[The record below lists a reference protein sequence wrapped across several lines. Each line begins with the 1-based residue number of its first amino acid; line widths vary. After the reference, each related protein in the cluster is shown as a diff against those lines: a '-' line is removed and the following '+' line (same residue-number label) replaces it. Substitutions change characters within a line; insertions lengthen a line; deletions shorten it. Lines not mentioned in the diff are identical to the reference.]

1 MPIPA
6 KKTSPTF
13 QRDAL
18 RVNLER
24 FDRLFA
30 RLSIISWDEFDEWQ
44 REVDELRT
52 MIDFIVNQELFG

>member
-6 KKTSPTF
+6 TKTSPTF

>member
-6 KKTSPTF
+6 TKTSPTF

-30 RLSIISWDEFDEWQ
+30 RRSTISWDEFDEWE

-52 MIDFIVNQELFG
+52 MIDSIVNQELFG

>member
-13 QRDAL
+13 QQNAL

-24 FDRLFA
+24 FDRLIVRF
-30 RLSIISWDEFDEWQ
+30 STISWDEFIEWE
-44 REVDELRT
+44 REFEEVNA
-52 MIDFIVNQELFG
+52 MIDSIVNQN

>member
-6 KKTSPTF
+6 TKTSPTL

-30 RLSIISWDEFDEWQ
+30 RLSTISWDEFDEWE

-52 MIDFIVNQELFG
+52 IIDSIVTQELFG